1 MFYFQ
6 WSIPV
11 PKCLT
16 PCIIPQVEKGVA
28 SEPVGE
34 KVTHGDEITVNC
46 TDNYEVKFILLLA
59 FGKNDSRVCNN
70 LGYGQTSLLHF

>member
-1 MFYFQ
+1 M
-6 WSIPV
+6 
-11 PKCLT
+11 PKCLA

-46 TDNYEVKFILLLA
+46 TDNYEVKFIFT
-59 FGKNDSRVCNN
+59 FGIWKE
-70 LGYGQTSLLHF
+70 